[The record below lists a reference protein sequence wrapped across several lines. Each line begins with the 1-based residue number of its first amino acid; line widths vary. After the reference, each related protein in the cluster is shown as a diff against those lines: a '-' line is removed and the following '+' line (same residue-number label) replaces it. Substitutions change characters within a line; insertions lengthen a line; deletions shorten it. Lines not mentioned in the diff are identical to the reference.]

1 MKDPMP
7 SERCNSET
15 EDALLVNVDA
25 RIQLPFLVV
34 NAVMKMTDL
43 PQAYSM

>member
-15 EDALLVNVDA
+15 EDALLVNVKDA
-25 RIQLPFLVV
+25 RIQMPFLVV
-34 NAVMKMTDL
+34 NAENEYD
-43 PQAYSM
+43 